1 MPLFAK
7 PKPPPPPPKEE
18 EKKKKKGGRVVI
30 VGAALF
36 LLAAVT
42 GHRPTTAT
50 LSSADTTGDLAAGER
65 AALAGNATA
74 AWRSVGLTR
83 IGGTVERTSKC
94 AARATGKV
102 RAFFQRTPCESL
114 TEELV
119 ALRDGAGNVIVVS
132 IVWVRMASAANA
144 TELRAV
150 EDAYGTGD
158 IAAISGRA
166 VGLPVVRFTARHFG
180 SRLAGA
186 RLTVAEA
193 EPAAGQATGQQADD
207 AAAVAADLPTP

>member
-7 PKPPPPPPKEE
+7 PKPPTPPPEE
-18 EKKKKKGGRVVI
+18 EKKKKKGGRAVT
-30 VGAALF
+30 VGAVLF

-42 GHRPTTAT
+42 GHGPTTAT
-50 LSSADTTGDLAAGER
+50 LSSADTTGDLAGGER
-65 AALAGNATA
+65 AALAGNAIA

-83 IGGTVERTSKC
+83 VGGTVERTSKC

-102 RAFFQRTPCESL
+102 RAFLLRTPCASL

-132 IVWVRMASAANA
+132 IVWVRMSSSANA
-144 TELRAV
+144 TKLRDV
-150 EDAYGTGD
+150 EDTYGTGD

-166 VGLPVVRFTARHFG
+166 VGLPAVRFTAKHFG
-180 SRLAGA
+180 SRLVGA

-193 EPAAGQATGQQADD
+193 EPATGQATGQQADD
-207 AAAVAADLPTP
+207 AAAVAADLPKP